1 MSAGRSRALPPGTRR
16 FAPTLP
22 LARGE
27 VMRIQCLQPLI
38 TLRGASSVTTIVQP
52 ESGWLDLGMFRDI
65 VAWLDVREVTSTGG
79 GSVVLNYQSSP
90 TKEDP
95 ATGSLFATMASV
107 TISSA
112 AGVTV
117 TPMLADVITNPLA
130 RWLRWQLVATSQ
142 TAMWDATF
150 RICIAGGRSPR
161 WTRDHPTAP
170 SGTSGRR
177 RSPSS
182 PPTSWCALPT
192 PRG

>member
-1 MSAGRSRALPPGTRR
+1 
-16 FAPTLP
+16 
-22 LARGE
+22 
-27 VMRIQCLQPLI
+27 MRIQCLQPLI

-150 RICIAGGRSPR
+150 RICIAGSAQGQRATFGPKTRPRS
-161 WTRDHPTAP
+161 AIA
-170 SGTSGRR
+170 SNV
-177 RSPSS
+177 RSARKDVSMFRGDCRGCHE
-182 PPTSWCALPT
+182 CAS
-192 PRG
+192 